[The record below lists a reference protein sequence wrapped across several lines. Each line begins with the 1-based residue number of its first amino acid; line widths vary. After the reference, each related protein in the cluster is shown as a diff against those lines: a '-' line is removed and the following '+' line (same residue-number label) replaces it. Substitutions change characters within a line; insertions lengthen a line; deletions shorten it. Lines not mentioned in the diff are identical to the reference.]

1 LQRAVLTAFVR
12 SVWLSA
18 WLSVWLSAGLLGWS
32 SAAFA
37 LCKYQAADGSWTY
50 ANSCAPMPEKVIDQS
65 ATQVVKKNAAGKKID
80 SGIDARRLRGYEYST
95 TTHSGTRIRMVEP
108 NKGRPAPEFTTQ

>member
-1 LQRAVLTAFVR
+1 MTRALLAAFIFFG
-12 SVWLSA
+12 
-18 WLSVWLSAGLLGWS
+18 GLLAWP
-32 SAAFA
+32 SAALA

-50 ANSCAPMPEKVIDQS
+50 ANTCAPLSEKAITQS
-65 ATQVVKKNAAGKKID
+65 ANAVMKNNAADKKVD

-108 NKGRPAPEFTTQ
+108 NKRPPEPEFTSQ